1 MDFQRKEV
9 GVFLPNLEACGSW
22 MRSKMTILYRA
33 SPEAWRAFETL
44 TDLICRAPNPETK
57 FEKIFDAMAL
67 KLSFK
72 LKRIFPT
79 IKKVKGEE
87 TDNDSEEDPKDRLEN
102 CLLYTSPSPR
112 DGLLSRM
119 PSSA

>member
-1 MDFQRKEV
+1 
-9 GVFLPNLEACGSW
+9 
-22 MRSKMTILYRA
+22 MTMWDRV
-33 SPEAWRAFETL
+33 SPEAWKAFETL
-44 TDLICRAPNPETK
+44 TDLICRAPNPEAK

-87 TDNDSEEDPKDRLEN
+87 QIVTVRKTPKTDWKMS
-102 CLLYTSPSPR
+102 
-112 DGLLSRM
+112 SRQ
-119 PSSA
+119 